1 MQVRIYD
8 KKDNLVFAY
17 VLQAGSDGKAE
28 YDAVYDEK
36 NKVLHIYDDLTHHD
50 TSIINNRNIKSD
62 VLELLGYSDGFMRSI
77 VNKIT
82 NKPMNHDTRM
92 IVYIAD
98 LIWEIT
104 NDRDPFQK
112 VEDESLLYK
121 PFCDRGRRIQQ
132 SALSMLKKNM
142 PKEYSEQQYQIY
154 CEHMDRLA
162 NEPVIS
168 ENATIYVELKQWIEE
183 SNLSPLAV
191 EQMDERMLQEVD
203 EMMAKKQL

>member
-1 MQVRIYD
+1 MQVRTYD

-17 VLQAGSDGKAE
+17 VLQAGSGGKAE

-50 TSIINNRNIKSD
+50 TSIINNRNIKND
-62 VLELLGYSDGFMRSI
+62 VLELLGYSDGFMRSV

-121 PFCDRGRRIQQ
+121 PFCD
-132 SALSMLKKNM
+132 KVE
-142 PKEYSEQQYQIY
+142 EYSNQPY
-154 CEHMDRLA
+154 
-162 NEPVIS
+162 
-168 ENATIYVELKQWIEE
+168 
-183 SNLSPLAV
+183 
-191 EQMDERMLQEVD
+191 
-203 EMMAKKQL
+203 

>member
-1 MQVRIYD
+1 
-8 KKDNLVFAY
+8 
-17 VLQAGSDGKAE
+17 E
-28 YDAVYDEK
+28 YDAGYDGK
-36 NKVLHIYDDLTHHD
+36 NKVLHIYDDLTHHA
-50 TSIINNRNIKSD
+50 TPLVNNGNIKSG
-62 VLELLGYSDGFMRSI
+62 VFGLLGYSDGFMRSI

-82 NKPMNHDTRM
+82 NKRMNHDRRM
-92 IVYIAD
+92 IVDIAD
-98 LIWEIT
+98 LIWEII

-162 NEPVIS
+162 NE
-168 ENATIYVELKQWIEE
+168 
-183 SNLSPLAV
+183 
-191 EQMDERMLQEVD
+191 
-203 EMMAKKQL
+203 